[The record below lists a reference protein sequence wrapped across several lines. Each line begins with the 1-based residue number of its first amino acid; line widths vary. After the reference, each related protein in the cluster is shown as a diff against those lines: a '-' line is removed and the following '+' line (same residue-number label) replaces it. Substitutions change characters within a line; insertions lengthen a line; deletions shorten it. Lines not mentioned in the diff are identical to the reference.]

1 MQTFVRKKL
10 LTGPLVRAIIRS
22 RTKVLK
28 KWRDLTM
35 FNRLFAKYSKE
46 DIFFT
51 VGFILTLVFL
61 YFSLIANA

>member
-1 MQTFVRKKL
+1 
-10 LTGPLVRAIIRS
+10 
-22 RTKVLK
+22 
-28 KWRDLTM
+28 M
-35 FNRLFAKYSKE
+35 FSRLFAKYSKE